1 MGSRRITTLA
11 ELKEHYPAEPAHNS
25 LAKESE
31 IVTPLY
37 RELIEASP
45 FCVVVTVG
53 EDGLDCSPRGDAAG
67 FVRVCDSHTLEMPD
81 RRGNNRLDTL
91 RNLIAEPMVGLIF
104 LIPGVGETI
113 RVRGHAHIDTDPEL
127 LASHAVG
134 GKTPASVIVV
144 EVTRIYF
151 QCARAV
157 IRSGLWD
164 TSRHADRSSL
174 PTAGMLTEEQGGFT
188 EEERAD
194 YDAALEGRQRQT
206 LY

>member
-1 MGSRRITTLA
+1 MSSHRITTLA
-11 ELKEHYPAEPAHNS
+11 ELREHYPAEPVPNS

-37 RELIEASP
+37 RELIEAAP
-45 FCVVVTVG
+45 FCVVVTIG
-53 EDGLDCSPRGDAAG
+53 EDGLDCSPRGDAPG
-67 FVRVCDSHTLEMPD
+67 FVRVRDSHTLEIPD

-91 RNLIAEPMVGLIF
+91 RNLLVDQSIGLIF
-104 LIPGVGETI
+104 LIPGVGEAI
-113 RVRGHAHIDTDPEL
+113 RVRGHAHIGTDPDL

-134 GKTPASVIVV
+134 GKAPASVIVV
-144 EVTRIYF
+144 EVSRIYF
-151 QCARAV
+151 QCARAI

-164 TSRHADRSSL
+164 PERHVDRSTL

-188 EEERAD
+188 EDERAA
-194 YDAALEGRQRQT
+194 YDAALAERQQQT